1 MWNVIEC
8 SGHPRDLGFEQGLA
22 LRSVIR
28 EQVAGAGLPLRRR
41 RWPGLSAF
49 ASGGVRGSGAA
60 REMIRHFTHLA
71 ERADGLARGA
81 DVPLDSLLR
90 PLVPPESEKATA
102 LGACAGNFRG
112 TPGAG
117 ILRTL
122 PGFPGLV
129 RRSRPEVGFA
139 SVEVSAPWQVS
150 ALAGINEAG
159 LAVAWVP
166 AAGESQFPA
175 MPRDVLVP
183 PLPVADLLVQDCLQ
197 RFEDVE
203 AAIGWCTNRPAAG
216 EATILMADAAGN
228 RSSVHFGRG
237 GRTVERGKG
246 GALLAGGPEADL
258 QAFQARVIAGDS
270 PELENPAPSA
280 ADESPELR
288 MFCSTRQL
296 ELLEGGGRERV
307 ISVVAE

>member
-28 EQVAGAGLPLRRR
+28 ERVAKAGLPLHRR
-41 RWPGLSAF
+41 RWPDLSPF
-49 ASGGVRGSGAA
+49 ASGSARGSGVG

-81 DVPLDSLLR
+81 LVPVDSLLR
-90 PLVPPESEKATA
+90 LLEPAAPGKAGA
-102 LGACAGNFRG
+102 LGLSAGNFQG
-112 TPGAG
+112 TTGAG
-117 ILRTL
+117 LLRTL
-122 PGFPGLV
+122 SDLPGVV

-159 LAVAWVP
+159 LAVSLVP
-166 AAGESQFPA
+166 TAGESQPPA
-175 MPRDVLVP
+175 QPLGSPRT
-183 PLPVADLLVQDCLQ
+183 PLPLADFLVQECLQ

-203 AAIGWCTNRPAAG
+203 AGIGWCLNRPAAG

-228 RSSVHFGRG
+228 RCAVHFGRG
-237 GRTVERGKG
+237 GRTAERAD
-246 GALLAGGPEADL
+246 GAVLLAGTPAAELAGFQAWALAGDAAGPESPVRAEGGGWPL
-258 QAFQARVIAGDS
+258 VRLVCSAR
-270 PELENPAPSA
+270 
-280 ADESPELR
+280 R
-288 MFCSTRQL
+288 L
-296 ELLEGGGRERV
+296 ELLDADGRERTL
-307 ISVVAE
+307 SLCAD

>member
-1 MWNVIEC
+1 
-8 SGHPRDLGFEQGLA
+8 
-22 LRSVIR
+22 
-28 EQVAGAGLPLRRR
+28 
-41 RWPGLSAF
+41 
-49 ASGGVRGSGAA
+49 
-60 REMIRHFTHLA
+60 MIRHFTHLA

-81 DVPLDSLLR
+81 DVPLDSLLH
-90 PLVPPESEKATA
+90 LLEPPESEKA
-102 LGACAGNFRG
+102 GGVGMCAENFRG
-112 TPGAG
+112 TTGVG

-122 PGFPGLV
+122 PGFSGLV

-166 AAGESQFPA
+166 AAGDSHFPA

-228 RSSVHFGRG
+228 RSAVRFSRG
-237 GRTVERGKG
+237 GRTVERGNG

-258 QAFQARVIAGDS
+258 KALETLALAGDPTG
-270 PELENPAPSA
+270 PERPAPT
-280 ADESPELR
+280 ESPQLR
-288 MFCSTRQL
+288 MVCSTRQL
-296 ELLEGGGRERV
+296 ELLAGGGQERV

>member
-22 LRSVIR
+22 LRSAIR
-28 EQVAGAGLPLRRR
+28 ERVAGAGLPLRRR
-41 RWPGLSAF
+41 RWPGLSPF

-90 PLVPPESEKATA
+90 LLEPAESEKAEA
-102 LGACAGNFRG
+102 LGLSAGNFQG
-112 TPGAG
+112 TTGAG
-117 ILRTL
+117 LLRTL
-122 PGFPGLV
+122 PGFPGVV

-139 SVEVSAPWQVS
+139 SIEVSAPWQVS

-159 LAVAWVP
+159 LAVSLVP
-166 AAGESQFPA
+166 TAGELQPSAQSLDS
-175 MPRDVLVP
+175 PRPRL
-183 PLPVADLLVQDCLQ
+183 PLADFLVQECLQ

-203 AAIGWCTNRPAAG
+203 AGIGWCLNRPAAG

-228 RSSVHFGRG
+228 RCAVHFSRG
-237 GRTVERGKG
+237 GRTSERGDG
-246 GALLAGGPEADL
+246 GVLLAGTRKADL
-258 QAFQARVIAGDS
+258 EVFRAWALAGDS
-270 PELENPAPSA
+270 V
-280 ADESPELR
+280 SPETPLPTGDGPLLR
-288 MFCSTRQL
+288 LVCSTRRL
-296 ELLEGGGRERV
+296 ELLDAGGRERV
-307 ISVVAE
+307 LSVCAE